1 MIKLKKTIKT
11 RTKKNDSSQ
20 LGLINQTCD
29 QGYDW
34 DNLIKSKLKQIMKSN
49 SKLI

>member
-11 RTKKNDSSQ
+11 RKKNDSSQ
-20 LGLINQTCD
+20 LRLINQTRD
-29 QGYDW
+29 QGYDR

-49 SKLI
+49 S